1 LPQIKAVITDYI
13 GTLANARSYTMEASM
28 AKLHSALADA
38 GFKTEKGKF
47 LEAYG
52 RAHEK
57 YRLVRF
63 GELREVTNAVWVSE
77 TLCSLGY
84 KVEVEDE
91 RLKSALDVFFEDY
104 IGSLELR
111 PYAEKLL
118 KRIHETCKLGL
129 VSNFTCAQVV
139 HESMERL
146 GITHYFNSII
156 VSQEC
161 GWRKPHRKIF
171 TDSLEQLQVK
181 AAEAVFIGDNPF
193 EDIKGAVDAGMKTV
207 FVCSQFYSKNDLK
220 ASAQKPDFVALD
232 LEEIYRNLT
241 EIISQIDK

>member
-1 LPQIKAVITDYI
+1 LPKINAVIMDYI
-13 GTLANARSYTMEASM
+13 GTLTNVRSYTMDASI
-28 AKLHSALADA
+28 AKLHAALAEA
-38 GFKTEKGKF
+38 GFHTEKEKF

-52 RAHEK
+52 KAHEK

-84 KVEVEDE
+84 KVEVGDE
-91 RLKSALDVFFEDY
+91 RLETALEIFFEDY

-118 KRIHETCKLGL
+118 KKIHETCKLGL

-139 HESMERL
+139 HESMKRL
-146 GITHYFNSII
+146 GITQYFDAVII
-156 VSQEC
+156 SQEC

-181 AAEAVFIGDNPF
+181 AAETVFIGDNPF
-193 EDIKGAVDAGMKTV
+193 EDIKGAADAGMKTV
-207 FVCSQFYSKNDLK
+207 FICSQFYNKNDLK

-232 LEEIYRNLT
+232 LEEIYRNLP
-241 EIISQIDK
+241 EIISQIGE